1 MDEPARL
8 GGFLLTG
15 NLLLL
20 LWVILVITGIGAMQ
34 WGASRT
40 ATALDAYR
48 ARAGLRGVV
57 AGALLGIATAA
68 PEVSVNL
75 ASVAFGWPDLGLG
88 AALGSNV
95 PALPL
100 VFLIAW
106 LSLRV
111 AASSMRSNALV
122 DTPRPPSVGA
132 AETEEAPV
140 PVVAPAAVEVQAL
153 PYLLI
158 VLLLAALTLPPGWAG
173 LQPLDGLLLAAA
185 WGLYLARALMRPY
198 RPGEPDPEPQG
209 EASPAPGPGA
219 KTGTAASASI
229 ARATLLG
236 IPAIALGALASVI
249 AGRRLGEAFGA
260 SDLVVGLFVIG
271 LLCALPES
279 FAAWR
284 LAREGKTT
292 TAVSTAMADGIV
304 SLTVALVPPSLV
316 GAAVGNTA
324 VYLANLV
331 FLAFVLLAYIAL
343 NHVRWGQEFGLGRV
357 SLFIGGYIVYLAAVA
372 YLLV

>member
-1 MDEPARL
+1 M
-8 GGFLLTG
+8 TG

-20 LWVILVITGIGAMQ
+20 VWLLLVLAGIGAMQ

-40 ATALDAYR
+40 SAALDAYR
-48 ARAGLRGVV
+48 AHAGLRGTV
-57 AGALLGIATAA
+57 AGALLGTATAA

-88 AALGSNV
+88 TALGSNV

-106 LSLRV
+106 LSLRA
-111 AASSMRSNALV
+111 AASHA
-122 DTPRPPSVGA
+122 PGA
-132 AETEEAPV
+132 AASPQPGPAAGAAGEV

-153 PYLLI
+153 PYLLV

-173 LQPLDGLLLAAA
+173 LQPQDALFLLLA
-185 WGLYLARALMRPY
+185 WGLYLVRALMRP
-198 RPGEPDPEPQG
+198 RRQAEPSRG
-209 EASPAPGPGA
+209 VGR
-219 KTGTAASASI
+219 TV
-229 ARATLLG
+229 ARAALLG
-236 IPAIALGALASVI
+236 VPAIALGALASVI
-249 AGRRLGEAFGA
+249 AARRLGEAFGA

-304 SLTVALVPPSLV
+304 SLTIALVPPALV
-316 GAAVGNTA
+316 GTTVGN
-324 VYLANLV
+324 VPLYLVNLA
-331 FLAFVLLAYIAL
+331 FLAFVLLAYIGL
-343 NHVRWGQEFGLGRV
+343 NHVRWGQELGFARV
-357 SLFIGGYIVYLAAVA
+357 SFFVGGYAAYLVAVA
-372 YLLV
+372 WLLAR